1 LKETLDHLTSLDDS
15 IHCSLNHVE
24 YGTDVETCEVY
35 IDSAKRATYK
45 ATRSIDSRLSASM
58 STMRLATTTLPIAPT
73 IKLPTFELEQFS
85 GDIQSWPRF
94 WEQFQSSLE
103 TNPSVSQINKHV
115 FLRGYF
121 EGEPK
126 HSVDGIAVMQ
136 RLMKKLNVFY
146 TPNMATK
153 IA

>member
-1 LKETLDHLTSLDDS
+1 
-15 IHCSLNHVE
+15 
-24 YGTDVETCEVY
+24 
-35 IDSAKRATYK
+35 
-45 ATRSIDSRLSASM
+45 
-58 STMRLATTTLPIAPT
+58 MRLATTTLPIVPT
-73 IKLPTFELEQFS
+73 IKLQIFKFEQIS
-85 GDIQSWPRF
+85 GDIQAWPRS
-94 WEQFQSSLE
+94 WEQFQSFLE
-103 TNPSVSQINKHV
+103 TNPSVSQTNKHV